1 MTNIFPA
8 GYTTSE
14 HAWPRYRIKAAT
26 IALCALGIAGA
37 AIVTAATAG
46 DDDRAI
52 LAALTCRL
60 SADHF
65 RLRKWLFRDW
75 LLTVVT

>member
-1 MTNIFPA
+1 MVKSKVVKSKFA
-8 GYTTSE
+8 K
-14 HAWPRYRIKAAT
+14 RYPKEFRRQM
-26 IALCALGIAGA
+26 
-37 AIVTAATAG
+37 V
-46 DDDRAI
+46 
-52 LAALTCRL
+52 TCRL